1 MRDGSP
7 TLEKGRAVDTGYSTG
22 DYPTRPCC
30 ATTALGPA
38 LESTCV
44 LGMDYQRER
53 GREFK
58 KELTGRSVGGFC
70 QRHSMQLSRC
80 P

>member
-44 LGMDYQRER
+44 GY
-53 GREFK
+53 G
-58 KELTGRSVGGFC
+58 
-70 QRHSMQLSRC
+70 LSTRKGKGI
-80 P
+80 